1 MLTQTKGIQQKYA
14 ERKMPSGSRRISSD
28 GRMMEEKD
36 EGEVNGSV
44 SGGAAPEEESGWV
57 ELSSPSACGRGSD
70 DPLGTWSLVL
80 ESRGIPFALRV
91 AGPKRKILVPAEEW
105 LRAQWEI
112 RCFEEE
118 NRGWPPPAAVETPLA
133 ENTLTSL
140 AVVGLV
146 ALFHNLTMMGFLGLG
161 HDGWIAAGGA
171 QAGRIVSGEWWR
183 AVTALTLHAD
193 GQHLLGNVLIGGF
206 FIVRLC
212 RVLGSA
218 AGWFLLLASGTA
230 GNLIN
235 ALLHP
240 PSYLSVGAS
249 TAVFGAVGLLA
260 ALSVHRHRGSL
271 LKRWPVPLAAGA
283 ALLAMLGTSGERTDL
298 GGHLFGFFVGMALGL
313 SARFWESAFE
323 RGEIRFAAGAV
334 AALLPLLA
342 WAAALSAA

>member
-14 ERKMPSGSRRISSD
+14 ERSRRISSD
-28 GRMMEEKD
+28 GNMMEKD
-36 EGEVNGSV
+36 EGDVNGSA
-44 SGGAAPEEESGWV
+44 SGDAAPEEESGWL
-57 ELSSPSACGRGSD
+57 ELSSPSAFGRGSD

-91 AGPKRKILVPAEEW
+91 AGPKRKIVVPAEEW

-118 NRGWPPPAAVETPLA
+118 NRGWPPAAVETPQA
-133 ENTLTSL
+133 ENTMTTLTVL
-140 AVVGLV
+140 GLV
-146 ALFHNLTMMGFLGLG
+146 ALFHNMTMMGFLGLG

-206 FIVRLC
+206 FLVRLC
-212 RVLGSA
+212 RELGSA
-218 AGWFLLLASGTA
+218 AGWFLLLVAGTV

-260 ALSVHRHRGSL
+260 ALSVHRHRGRL
-271 LKRWPVPLAAGA
+271 LNRWPVPLVAGA
-283 ALLAMLGTSGERTDL
+283 ALLAMLGSSGERTDL
-298 GGHLFGFFVGMALGL
+298 GGHFFGFLVGMALGL
-313 SARFWESAFE
+313 SAGFWESAFG
-323 RGEIRFAAGAV
+323 RGEIRFAAGAI

-342 WAAALSAA
+342 WAAALSVA